1 MVSRFADRFV
11 YFFHEFQNRS
21 RVKKITRQIAARE
34 IQKKE
39 QKPVVFF
46 NASTRVKYIS
56 LNAAFSSIAAWGF
69 RLSGT
74 PVVHFAC
81 KAGMSRCVLGSDP
94 DNHRKEPPCKG
105 CIAQSRR
112 LFAHTE
118 IKWFEYK
125 EHNELSN
132 IIGELS
138 IKELTNF
145 VYEGKPLGQIVL
157 PSIRWRMR
165 RHHLLDDDPT
175 RFLFREFIHS
185 GYWIGIE
192 FAELL
197 EQVDPLAVFVFNGMM
212 FPEAMACRVARERNI
227 PVITHEIG
235 YQPFTGFFTT
245 GEATERL
252 VHVPDSYDLTEKQ
265 NALLDDYLEKRFEGQ
280 FSMGGIKFWQDMRG
294 LDESFMKKAEQFKQI
309 VPIFTNVIFDSSQPH
324 ANVVFEHMFEWLD
337 LILEI
342 IKTNPETLFV
352 IRAHP
357 DEMRPDSKKKSRETV
372 RQWVQKNKVEEF
384 PNLLFIDSLEYIS
397 SYALIQNSKFVM
409 VYNSSIGLE
418 GTLLGVPVISG
429 GEAWYTHY
437 PTVFFPNS
445 PQVFRK
451 QVQEFLSV
459 DKIDLPDE
467 FLHNARRL
475 VYHQN
480 FNVPLP
486 FSDFLENHGYRGY
499 VKFKSFPIDLLYP
512 ENSPAVNAIQKGL
525 FDRRRVFSLDDVS

>member
-21 RVKKITRQIAARE
+21 RVKKITRNIAARE
-34 IQKKE
+34 ILNNE
-39 QKPVVFF
+39 QNPVVFF

-56 LNAAFSSIAAWGF
+56 LNAAFSSLTAWGF
-69 RLSGT
+69 RLSGI
-74 PVVHFAC
+74 PVIHFAC

-94 DNHRKEPPCKG
+94 DNHLKEPPCKG
-105 CIAQSRR
+105 CISQSRR

-118 IKWFEYK
+118 VTWFEDK
-125 EHNELSN
+125 DQKDLSKKV
-132 IIGELS
+132 GELS

-145 VYEGKPLGQIVL
+145 EYQGKPLGQIVL

-165 RHHLLDDDPT
+165 RHHLQDDEPT

-185 GYWIGIE
+185 AYRIGIE

-197 EQVDPLAVFVFNGMM
+197 DQVEPSSVFVFNGMM

-227 PVITHEIG
+227 PVVTHEIG
-235 YQPFTGFFTT
+235 YQPFTAFFTT

-252 VHVPDSYDLTEKQ
+252 VHVPDSYKLSEEQ
-265 NALLDDYLEKRFEGQ
+265 NATLDNYLEKRFKGK

-309 VPIFTNVIFDSSQPH
+309 VPIFTNVIFDTSQPH

-337 LILEI
+337 MILEI
-342 IKTNPETLFV
+342 IKTNLDTLFV

-372 RQWVQKNKVEEF
+372 RQWIQENRVEEL
-384 PNLLFIDSLEYIS
+384 PNVIFIDSLEYIS

-445 PQVFRK
+445 PQEFRN
-451 QVQEFLSV
+451 QVQDFLSA
-459 DKIDLPDE
+459 DKINLPDV

-475 VYHQN
+475 IYHQN

-486 FSDFLENHGYRGY
+486 FEDFLENHGYRGY
-499 VKFKSFPIDLLYP
+499 VKFKSFPINLLYP
-512 ENSPAVNAIQKGL
+512 ENSPAINAIQKGL
-525 FDRRRVFSLDDVS
+525 FEQRKVFSLDEVS